1 MRERLVGVSSLR
13 GPRQGPCQAS
23 FLELGETHVE
33 VTNHIPNR
41 GDQVEQRRMGISR
54 VGVVWYADQLQ
65 VLVKWQD
72 GKSSSLRLGRDQFS
86 IRTADAEDAR
96 SLNETP
102 RNASTRSASND
113 RKPVGRAYRSKNSLS
128 AHSGQ

>member
-13 GPRQGPCQAS
+13 GPRRGPCQAS
-23 FLELGETHVE
+23 FLELGETHME

-86 IRTADAEDAR
+86 IRTAAPEGEVRRQELEAGAGDEHLGAECLSPAIADP
-96 SLNETP
+96 P
-102 RNASTRSASND
+102 RT
-113 RKPVGRAYRSKNSLS
+113 
-128 AHSGQ
+128 

>member
-1 MRERLVGVSSLR
+1 MGVR
-13 GPRQGPCQAS
+13 
-23 FLELGETHVE
+23 
-33 VTNHIPNR
+33 NHIPNR

-86 IRTADAEDAR
+86 VRTAAPEGEVRRQELEAGAGDEHLGAECLSPAIADP
-96 SLNETP
+96 P
-102 RNASTRSASND
+102 RT
-113 RKPVGRAYRSKNSLS
+113 
-128 AHSGQ
+128 

>member
-13 GPRQGPCQAS
+13 GPPEGPCQAS
-23 FLELGETHVE
+23 FLELGETHMGVR
-33 VTNHIPNR
+33 NHIPNR

-86 IRTADAEDAR
+86 IRTAAPEGEVRRQELEAGAGDEHLGAERLSPAIADP
-96 SLNETP
+96 P
-102 RNASTRSASND
+102 RT
-113 RKPVGRAYRSKNSLS
+113 
-128 AHSGQ
+128 